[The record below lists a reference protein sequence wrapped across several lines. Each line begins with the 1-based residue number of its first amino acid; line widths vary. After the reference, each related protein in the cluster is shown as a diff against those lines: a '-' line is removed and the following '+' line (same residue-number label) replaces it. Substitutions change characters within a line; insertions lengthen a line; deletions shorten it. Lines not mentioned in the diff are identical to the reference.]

1 MNKEANADKRYP
13 HPIALNPVLV
23 LSCPEDSKVSIEN
36 IENLTLITQMR
47 ESSDH
52 KSRTNIHMQKNN
64 RSKKTN
70 LF

>member
-23 LSCPEDSKVSIEN
+23 LSGPEDSNVSIEN

-47 ESSDH
+47 VI
-52 KSRTNIHMQKNN
+52 RP
-64 RSKKTN
+64 
-70 LF
+70 